1 MRRFRDLS
9 VSLSLRCTVAACLW
23 LRASAP
29 AELVAHW
36 PLDDVRGGRSP
47 DAGAGGHHVVL
58 HGRDG
63 VLPQAADGVIGGAL
77 RMDARHQQVLLPD
90 PPLRLPHMRRFTV
103 MAWVRPVQSK
113 IHQEI
118 LCQKSDHGTA
128 SGGRGWRL
136 RYSWRSARL
145 TLSVGDRVYK
155 IVGMHDEVRPGHWSH
170 VAGVFDGRWMR
181 LYVNGLLLGSRE
193 VDGEWRNSDL
203 PLVIGN
209 YTGTKKPYAFDGL
222 LDEVRV
228 YDTALTE
235 DEIVRAAAEGLRR

>member
-1 MRRFRDLS
+1 MRRLRSLLAALS
-9 VSLSLRCTVAACLW
+9 MRCAAAACFW
-23 LRASAP
+23 LTWSAP

-36 PLDDVRGGRSP
+36 SLDEMREGRAT
-47 DAGAGGHHVVL
+47 DAAPGRHHAVL

-77 RMDARHQQVLLPD
+77 RMEARHQQFLLAD
-90 PPLRLPHMRRFTV
+90 PPLRLPKLRRFTA

-128 SGGRGWRL
+128 SGDRGWRL

-145 TLSVGDRVYK
+145 TLSVGDRVHK
-155 IVGMHDEVRPGHWSH
+155 IVGMHNEVPPGHWSH

-193 VDGEWRNSDL
+193 IDGEWRNSNL